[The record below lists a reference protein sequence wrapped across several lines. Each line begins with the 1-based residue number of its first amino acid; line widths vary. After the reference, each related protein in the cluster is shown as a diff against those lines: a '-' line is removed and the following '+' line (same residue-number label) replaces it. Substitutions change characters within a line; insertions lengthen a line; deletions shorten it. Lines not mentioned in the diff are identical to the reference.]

1 MKDSKDPEATM
12 RYLTEAGSL
21 LIEVVFGL
29 LCAILVLRVL
39 LQLVR
44 GDFYNPISQF
54 LYKAT
59 NPVLIPLRK
68 VLPPVGRLDSAGTLL
83 AWLLQVLKV
92 LLLFALLGQLPGL
105 PGLLVMGLAELV
117 AFVLSLF
124 FWLILLRVLVS
135 WIGQGAHHPM
145 LPLLAQLTEPLLRPV
160 RRRLPALGGF
170 DLSPMLVLLG
180 LLLAHILL
188 AAPLRDFGRALA

>member
-1 MKDSKDPEATM
+1 M

-39 LQLVR
+39 LQLLR

-59 NPVLIPLRK
+59 NPVLMPLRK
-68 VLPPVGRLDSAGTLL
+68 VLPPVGRLDSAGTVL
-83 AWLLQVLKV
+83 AWLLQVVKV
-92 LLLFALLGQLPGL
+92 LLLFGLLGQLPGL
-105 PGLLVMGLAELV
+105 LGVLVMGLAELV

-135 WIGQGAHHPM
+135 WIGQGAQHPM

-170 DLSPMLVLLG
+170 DLSPMLVILG
-180 LLLAHILL
+180 LLLARILL
-188 AAPLRDFGRALA
+188 AAPLRDFGLALARG